1 MRAPYAE
8 GGRLAVAS
16 DEGVKAL
23 ELWSRVPSVAF
34 PHITCE
40 LALLALRL
48 YTGTRVWSTR
58 PSVVDSLRMARF
70 LAPLLLLTAAA
81 RAVNISCQIFEET
94 MVCDSEKDLVHRGE
108 IRTCSG

>member
-1 MRAPYAE
+1 M
-8 GGRLAVAS
+8 
-16 DEGVKAL
+16 
-23 ELWSRVPSVAF
+23 PSVAF

-48 YTGTRVWSTR
+48 YTGTRVWSPR

>member
-1 MRAPYAE
+1 MHRTLPASGRASLLCLT
-8 GGRLAVAS
+8 LA
-16 DEGVKAL
+16 
-23 ELWSRVPSVAF
+23 RVPSVAF

-48 YTGTRVWSTR
+48 YTGTRVWSPR

>member
-40 LALLALRL
+40 LAFSGQSSSVCVRPHTAAH
-48 YTGTRVWSTR
+48 GTRFGLNVYVR
-58 PSVVDSLRMARF
+58 PRIGRLRPLAR
-70 LAPLLLLTAAA
+70 
-81 RAVNISCQIFEET
+81 
-94 MVCDSEKDLVHRGE
+94 DLCAGAHLSDG
-108 IRTCSG
+108 

>member
-1 MRAPYAE
+1 MPHAPNPA
-8 GGRLAVAS
+8 GFGPRIPPVSNSGPCAVCS
-16 DEGVKAL
+16 L
-23 ELWSRVPSVAF
+23 PTY
-34 PHITCE
+34 TCE